1 MSDRLD
7 IEVGGI
13 RLACQISGAA
23 DGQPMVLLHALGER
37 GADWDRVRAEF
48 DPFYRV
54 LTIDFRGH
62 GDSDWPRHYTYELMR
77 DDVLG
82 ILDQLAMD
90 DVMLVGH
97 SLGGVVAYLIAED
110 HPSRVERLIVEDATP
125 PYPTDRAVPERPD
138 GPLPF
143 DWPVVPAIRGQL
155 NDASAVWW
163 DRLSEITAPTLL
175 IGGGPSSHI
184 APAKLDE
191 VARRVSQ
198 CTLVTIPTGHYVH
211 AAAPAEFAATVLE
224 FLRERQAP
232 S

>member
-1 MSDRLD
+1 MSDALD
-7 IEVGGI
+7 VEVGGV

-37 GADWDRVRAEF
+37 GTDWDSVRTEF
-48 DPFYRV
+48 DPYFRV
-54 LTIDFRGH
+54 LTMDFRGH
-62 GDSDWPRHYTYELMR
+62 GGSDWPGHYTYELMR

-82 ILDQLAMD
+82 VLDRLAMD
-90 DVMLVGH
+90 KVTIVGH

-138 GPLPF
+138 EPLPF

-155 NDASAVWW
+155 DDASAVWW

-184 APAKLDE
+184 APEKLED
-191 VARRVSQ
+191 VARRVPQ
-198 CTLVTIPTGHYVH
+198 CTLLTIPAGHYVH
-211 AAAPAEFAATVLE
+211 ASAPAEFAATVLG
-224 FLRERQAP
+224 FLRAGQEP